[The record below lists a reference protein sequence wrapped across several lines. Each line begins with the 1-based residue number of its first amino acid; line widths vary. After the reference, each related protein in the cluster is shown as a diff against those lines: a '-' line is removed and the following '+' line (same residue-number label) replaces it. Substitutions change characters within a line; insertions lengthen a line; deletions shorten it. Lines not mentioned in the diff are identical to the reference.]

1 MIFDF
6 FKNKPKI
13 NDEEVLKNLLKSQE
27 FLNKRF
33 EMKQMTNETYLKKT
47 KDLRKKIEKYQ
58 KKIEEK

>member
-6 FKNKPKI
+6 FKNKPKT

-27 FLNKRF
+27 LLNKRF
-33 EMKQMTNETYLKKT
+33 EMKQMTNETYLKKA

-58 KKIEEK
+58 KRIEEK